1 MTDLILMCL
10 GAGGAGFIVG
20 YLLVRWADR
29 PVHYERA
36 PHEFVLP
43 APLPPVTPLADSVNI
58 TTVVPGKPEY
68 KDSTNDR
75 R

>member
-1 MTDLILMCL
+1 MTDLIILCL

-20 YLLVRWADR
+20 YLLVRWSVR

-43 APLPPVTPLADSVNI
+43 APLPVTPLTDSVKS
-58 TTVVPGKPEY
+58 TMLVPGKPEY